1 MRSDRRP
8 ATVVVCCGVPAGA
21 SASEFADWVEIAAR
35 SRLPVTWAVRPTE
48 MAMAVD
54 LLGLRAPPAD
64 LALALGGDQLQS
76 RPTLRRELA
85 AARAITG
92 PIECVVVTGA
102 DALEHRAL
110 LVEQGVHTI
119 AVGGFDA
126 APRSSRRPAPAGWPC
141 RSVVWGLWE
150 VQTVPEPARPAVS
163 RWLPW
168 AVGPRLAPGTLTV
181 VHIDPHTRGSRS
193 GLAIFERLAAW
204 IARQAGRVDATRLA
218 DLPDLLRAAGQ
229 RDTGSVLRQAA

>member
-64 LALALGGDQLQS
+64 VALALGGDQLQS

-102 DALEHRAL
+102 NALEHRAL

-150 VQTVPEPARPAVS
+150 VQTVPEPVRPAVS

-193 GLAIFERLAAW
+193 GLARFERLAAW
-204 IARQAGRVDATRLA
+204 ISRQAGRVDATLLA

>member
-1 MRSDRRP
+1 M
-8 ATVVVCCGVPAGA
+8 VCCGVPAGA
-21 SASEFADWVEIAAR
+21 SASEFTDWVEIAAR
-35 SRLPVTWAVRPTE
+35 SRLPVTWAVRPAE
-48 MAMAVD
+48 MAMVVD
-54 LLGLRAPPAD
+54 LLGLRAPPTD
-64 LALALGGDQLQS
+64 VALALGADQLQS

-92 PIECVVVTGA
+92 HVECAVVTGA

-126 APRSSRRPAPAGWPC
+126 APRSSRRPAPAGWAC

-150 VQTVPEPARPAVS
+150 VQTVPEPVRPALG

-168 AVGPRLAPGTLTV
+168 AVGPRMAPGTLTV
-181 VHIDPHTRGSRS
+181 VHLDALTSGSRS
-193 GLAIFERLAAW
+193 GLIRFERLATW
-204 IARQAGRVDATRLA
+204 ITRQAGRVDAARLS

>member
-1 MRSDRRP
+1 
-8 ATVVVCCGVPAGA
+8 
-21 SASEFADWVEIAAR
+21 
-35 SRLPVTWAVRPTE
+35 
-48 MAMAVD
+48 MAVD

-92 PIECVVVTGA
+92 PIECVVVTGV

-150 VQTVPEPARPAVS
+150 VQTVPEPARRAVS

-193 GLAIFERLAAW
+193 GLARFERLAAW
-204 IARQAGRVDATRLA
+204 ITRQAGRVDATRLA

>member
-64 LALALGGDQLQS
+64 VALALGGDQLQS

-102 DALEHRAL
+102 NALEHRAL

-193 GLAIFERLAAW
+193 GLARFERLAAW
-204 IARQAGRVDATRLA
+204 IARQAGRVDATLLA

>member
-1 MRSDRRP
+1 
-8 ATVVVCCGVPAGA
+8 
-21 SASEFADWVEIAAR
+21 
-35 SRLPVTWAVRPTE
+35 
-48 MAMAVD
+48 MAVD

-193 GLAIFERLAAW
+193 GLARFERLAAW
-204 IARQAGRVDATRLA
+204 ITRQAGRVDATRLA

>member
-1 MRSDRRP
+1 M
-8 ATVVVCCGVPAGA
+8 VCCGVPAGA

-64 LALALGGDQLQS
+64 LAVALGGDQLQS

-102 DALEHRAL
+102 NALEHRAL

-150 VQTVPEPARPAVS
+150 VQTVPEPSRPAVS

-193 GLAIFERLAAW
+193 DLARFERLAAW

>member
-64 LALALGGDQLQS
+64 VALALGGDQLQS

-193 GLAIFERLAAW
+193 GLARFERLAAW

>member
-64 LALALGGDQLQS
+64 VALALGGDQLQS

-102 DALEHRAL
+102 NALEHRAL

-193 GLAIFERLAAW
+193 GLARFERLAAW